1 MLGIVAVFLQ
11 GAAIVVT
18 DYSTIAQIADKRC
31 AAFLDKKAQL
41 AKSAQMYILEWVE
54 DRLSHLT

>member
-18 DYSTIAQIADKRC
+18 DYSTSAVFARKLLSDQPDAQICRI
-31 AAFLDKKAQL
+31 
-41 AKSAQMYILEWVE
+41 S
-54 DRLSHLT
+54 